1 MTETSEIPDTNPP
14 RKEVWKMFDRIAHR
28 YDFLNR
34 SLSFGQDIAW
44 RRKMRK
50 HLPDRPNLHLLDLA
64 TGTAD
69 QLIFLANDSR
79 VASGEGS
86 DMSEKMLEIG
96 RRKIEKAGLQER
108 FTLKTGDALQVP
120 ADDNSA
126 DVVTISFGIRNVES
140 VPEAMQEMM
149 RVVKPGGRA
158 LILEFSLPGNRIM
171 RGLYLFYFRHILP
184 RIGGL
189 ISGDSYAYRYL
200 NRTVETFPY
209 GEAFCDWMREA
220 GFESVCFRS
229 LTFGIA
235 AIYQGDKPQ
244 DPAP

>member
-1 MTETSEIPDTNPP
+1 MIDTNPP

-50 HLPDRPNLHLLDLA
+50 HLPERPELHVLDLA

-69 QLIFLANDSR
+69 QLIFLANDTR

-96 RRKIEKAGLQER
+96 RRKISKAGLQDR

-120 ADDNSA
+120 APDNSA

-140 VPEAMQEMM
+140 VPEAMQEMI
-149 RVVKPGGRA
+149 RVLKPGGRA
-158 LILEFSLPGNRIM
+158 LILEFSLPGNRVM

-189 ISGDSYAYRYL
+189 ISGDPYAYRYL

-220 GFESVCFRS
+220 GFESVRFRS

-244 DPAP
+244 NSVP